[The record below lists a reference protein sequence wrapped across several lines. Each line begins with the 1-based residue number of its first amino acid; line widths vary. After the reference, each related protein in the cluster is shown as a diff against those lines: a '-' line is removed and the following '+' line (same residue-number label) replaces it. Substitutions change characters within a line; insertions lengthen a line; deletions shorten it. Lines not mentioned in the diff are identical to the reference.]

1 MKKSQ
6 IDTETDKN
14 PQKFPNSKILC
25 SFSPKL
31 SSDFVDWNTEKNQ
44 QERMCCPVGFS
55 EDFIAVFLMKMSRIK
70 TKNAK
75 KPKVFSFSKCLCI
88 FC

>member
-6 IDTETDKN
+6 IDAETDKN

-44 QERMCCPVGFS
+44 QGKNVLSCRLFRRLYCS
-55 EDFIAVFLMKMSRIK
+55 FLNENVS
-70 TKNAK
+70 N
-75 KPKVFSFSKCLCI
+75 
-88 FC
+88 